1 MNAFLL
7 AIEDDTHILARPFE
21 SEETIQIEGDKEQID
36 IIRELQLENREEPII
51 VFYDEETLMLEVPEY
66 V

>member
-1 MNAFLL
+1 MNAFVLV
-7 AIEDDTHILARPFE
+7 IEDETHILARPFE

-36 IIRELQLENREEPII
+36 IIRELRLENREEPII

>member
-7 AIEDDTHILARPFE
+7 AIEDDTHILAHPFE
-21 SEETIQIEGDKEQID
+21 SEETIRIEGDKEQID
-36 IIRELQLENREEPII
+36 NIRELRFENREEPII

>member
-7 AIEDDTHILARPFE
+7 AIEDDTHILACPFE
-21 SEETIQIEGDKEQID
+21 NEETIQIEGDKEQID
-36 IIRELQLENREEPII
+36 IIRELRLENREEPII

>member
-7 AIEDDTHILARPFE
+7 VIEDDTHILARPFE

-36 IIRELQLENREEPII
+36 IIRELRLENREEPII

>member
-36 IIRELQLENREEPII
+36 IIRELRLENREEPII